1 MIELLLSISKFFQ
14 SIILTFTLGFYFVN
28 YFIIKNF
35 KYSIILINRISLY
48 LIVLL
53 ILSVII
59 FFVQVYYRYE
69 DINEVL
75 NLSHIIAILFD
86 TRFGEIWLI
95 KFLIFILLIVLCRIR
110 DINNI
115 LIIFLLSLS
124 LGLGSLTGHAISSD
138 IIYVSIPVNFIHIV
152 SVSLWVGS
160 LPYLFLS
167 ISKSNTSSINHVK
180 SFSSFASYNMVF
192 IIFSGF
198 LLSLIN
204 LDYSFAAL
212 LGTDYGQIIIF
223 KLLFVSIALLC
234 ALYIRMSLLN
244 GQKFLKINFSIK
256 NILKLEIISVAFIF
270 AIGIFL
276 SQTVPGAHDEI
287 DWPLNFR
294 LSIDVAMEDPINK
307 NSILFLLIFISLILG
322 IILMDFILNKKFS
335 KLFFCSIS
343 IISISG
349 LTIVYYLSIE
359 AYPVTYKR
367 PSVPYSAI
375 SVYNGK
381 LLYRNNCIQCHG
393 YSGHGDGIMVNDDL
407 EILPANLTEPHTAY
421 HTAGDIYW
429 WLTNGMPPSIMP
441 GFDGI
446 LSEDNRWD
454 LINFLRTLSSG
465 YEARILS
472 DKIVYKKPW
481 LPAVDFDFVTLK
493 GKTGRLS
500 QYRGKKT
507 IILIIMDN
515 ITNYENR
522 INQIIKA
529 YDQIKELDA
538 EVLLV
543 PSNNIFKQ
551 VGFNEKY
558 KNIPFPIIYEGSEE
572 ILETYNLYRRTI
584 LNPDK
589 KDENERM
596 EYIEFLIDQ
605 YGYIRSRWKKDEI
618 NDVNKSL
625 NYLSVIN
632 ELKKEG
638 KILDYP
644 DEHVH

>member
-1 MIELLLSISKFFQ
+1 
-14 SIILTFTLGFYFVN
+14 
-28 YFIIKNF
+28 
-35 KYSIILINRISLY
+35 
-48 LIVLL
+48 
-53 ILSVII
+53 
-59 FFVQVYYRYE
+59 
-69 DINEVL
+69 
-75 NLSHIIAILFD
+75 
-86 TRFGEIWLI
+86 
-95 KFLIFILLIVLCRIR
+95 
-110 DINNI
+110 
-115 LIIFLLSLS
+115 
-124 LGLGSLTGHAISSD
+124 
-138 IIYVSIPVNFIHIV
+138 
-152 SVSLWVGS
+152 
-160 LPYLFLS
+160 
-167 ISKSNTSSINHVK
+167 
-180 SFSSFASYNMVF
+180 
-192 IIFSGF
+192 
-198 LLSLIN
+198 
-204 LDYSFAAL
+204 
-212 LGTDYGQIIIF
+212 
-223 KLLFVSIALLC
+223 
-234 ALYIRMSLLN
+234 
-244 GQKFLKINFSIK
+244 
-256 NILKLEIISVAFIF
+256 
-270 AIGIFL
+270 
-276 SQTVPGAHDEI
+276 
-287 DWPLNFR
+287 
-294 LSIDVAMEDPINK
+294 
-307 NSILFLLIFISLILG
+307 
-322 IILMDFILNKKFS
+322 MDFILNKKFS
-335 KLFFCSIS
+335 KTFFCSIS

-359 AYPVTYKR
+359 AYPVTYKQ

-507 IILIIMDN
+507 IILIIIDN

-522 INQIIKA
+522 INEIIKA

-589 KDENERM
+589 KDENERV

-625 NYLSVIN
+625 NYLSAIN